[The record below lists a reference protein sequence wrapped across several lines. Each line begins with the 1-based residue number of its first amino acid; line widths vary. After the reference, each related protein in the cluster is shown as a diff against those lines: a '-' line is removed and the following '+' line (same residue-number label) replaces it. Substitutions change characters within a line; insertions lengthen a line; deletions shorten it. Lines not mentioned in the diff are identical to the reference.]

1 MLFGGNVA
9 TEFLC
14 NWKAICVQV
23 SPGIMLHASKSTHS
37 ARGSFLGP
45 LPTPL
50 IFSDLIHVVHNQ
62 RGMSSPLLPCL
73 GDIIFLLPGKAPSDS
88 SHSTQGSSACR
99 PSRLIGSLRNYNW
112 EQTWLHMGDV
122 SACITEVTQGH
133 IHAHWSCSVIIFPK
147 RPFLPLKYSHPLLS
161 SKPL

>member
-1 MLFGGNVA
+1 MKMKCYLEEMWLQNFLA
-9 TEFLC
+9 TEKPL
-14 NWKAICVQV
+14 KSSSQM

-62 RGMSSPLLPCL
+62 RGMSSSWLPCL
-73 GDIIFLLPGKAPSDS
+73 GDIIFLLPGKAPSDR

-99 PSRLIGSLRNYNW
+99 PSRLMAVCETTIGNRPGYTREMFLHVSQRSLKGIY
-112 EQTWLHMGDV
+112 M
-122 SACITEVTQGH
+122 H
-133 IHAHWSCSVIIFPK
+133 IDHAQ
-147 RPFLPLKYSHPLLS
+147 
-161 SKPL
+161 